1 MAQRFIDFVARH
13 CPADDV
19 VPVLIAHNG
28 RSFDVPW
35 LAAEFARSGL
45 EVPAKW
51 HYLDTFLLAKRA
63 LSGQQASSLSQVPC
77 SCPPCA
83 TCPKYTAFWCSGAS
97 SAPRLCSNVLST

>member
-1 MAQRFIDFVARH
+1 MPHRARREVAQRFLGFVARH
-13 CPADDV
+13 CPEGDDV

-45 EVPAKW
+45 ELPASW

-63 LSGQQASSLSQVPC
+63 LAGQQATSLSQV
-77 SCPPCA
+77 S
-83 TCPKYTAFWCSGAS
+83 
-97 SAPRLCSNVLST
+97 LCSPSTRRCMLSCTLPEGVCS